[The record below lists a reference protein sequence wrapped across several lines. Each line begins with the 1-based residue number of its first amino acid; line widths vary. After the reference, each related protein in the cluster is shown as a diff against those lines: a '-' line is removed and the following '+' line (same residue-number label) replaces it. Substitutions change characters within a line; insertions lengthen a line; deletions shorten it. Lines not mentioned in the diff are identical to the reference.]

1 MICNGR
7 RRDLPGFGRR
17 RFHMIQISEAA
28 AIAIHAMIHLARH
41 DQQPQSLKVIAAAAG
56 VSENH
61 LSKVLQKLV
70 KAGLVESV
78 KGPKGGY
85 RLVPEKHSATLMEV
99 YEAIDGAWKP
109 RHCLFSG
116 TRKTT
121 CCCAMR
127 PMLASINKTF
137 EDYMTGHTIDRI

>member
-1 MICNGR
+1 MIA
-7 RRDLPGFGRR
+7 F
-17 RFHMIQISEAA
+17 SEAA
-28 AIAIHAMIHLARH
+28 AIAVHAMIFL
-41 DQQPQSLKVIAAAAG
+41 AAAEDRPHALKEISTAYA
-56 VSENH
+56 VSDNH

-127 PMLASINKTF
+127 PMLAAINKTF